1 MASVNSNQNQGL
13 TPEQAKPKSETSKKS
28 SSARSPGSDAKQ
40 PKGKSELGE
49 QAQQNKVLQID
60 SSKEQEA
67 PRAFKDEAL
76 DEDTLHD
83 FATQKRLLAS
93 CERVNLLNLQVL
105 GMDGYP
111 DNWSIDSAR
120 KIRDLLVMG
129 GSVALGIF
137 IIGLGGLFPAAA
149 SGIALGISV
158 LLFFL
163 AFSPIQSAFTNKP
176 SLTEL
181 VSRRTRIVNA
191 AKGHVQFL
199 EGESGLAW
207 RCEALGKYNRHL
219 YNSQFSALLQYSKAG
234 RLSQILSSPR
244 HFRLY
249 LIFMVEAQKGY
260 RKLQTIYLSEGFS
273 LPDT

>member
-1 MASVNSNQNQGL
+1 MASVNPSPNKG
-13 TPEQAKPKSETSKKS
+13 TASEQAKPTAGAQKMAGSTSEPVAGSSLMANASKN
-28 SSARSPGSDAKQ
+28 Q
-40 PKGKSELGE
+40 PS
-49 QAQQNKVLQID
+49 QAQNKNPANTPTVQQA
-60 SSKEQEA
+60 SSH
-67 PRAFKDEAL
+67 AFKDEPL

-120 KIRDLLVMG
+120 KVRDLMVMG
-129 GSVALGIF
+129 VSIALGIF
-137 IIGLGGLFPAAA
+137 IVGLGGLLPSAV
-149 SGIALGISV
+149 SGIAAGISA

-176 SLTEL
+176 CLTEL
-181 VSRRTRIVNA
+181 LSRRGRIVNA
-191 AKGHVQFL
+191 AKGHIQFL
-199 EGESGLAW
+199 EGTGGLAW
-207 RCEALGKYNRHL
+207 RCEALGRYNRHL

-234 RLSQILSSPR
+234 RLVQALNAPR

-249 LIFMVEAQKGY
+249 LIYMIEAQKAY

>member
-1 MASVNSNQNQGL
+1 MARVNPSQNKGL
-13 TPEQAKPKSETSKKS
+13 TPEQGKPRPEISNKS
-28 SSARSPGSDAKQ
+28 SGARKPIPQVQK
-40 PKGKSELGE
+40 PMGKSESDDPE
-49 QAQQNKVLQID
+49 QQNIQSQLD
-60 SSKEQEA
+60 PANEQSGL
-67 PRAFKDEAL
+67 RTFKDEAL

-105 GMDGYP
+105 SMEGYP

-120 KIRDLLVMG
+120 KVRDLLVMG

-149 SGIALGISV
+149 AGIALGISV

-199 EGESGLAW
+199 EGEGGLAW

-219 YNSQFSALLQYSKAG
+219 YNSQFRALLQYSKAG
-234 RLSQILSSPR
+234 RLSQILSTPR

-249 LIFMVEAQKGY
+249 LIYMVEAQKGY